1 MLTYLEWK
9 RLDSSYYRSALEYFD
24 TILRKDNEDLC
35 LTDVEF
41 KYNEIIISY
50 EDVEKELYYYEKIKI
65 EDFINFHKENLN
77 KYNTRLNVL

>member
-1 MLTYLEWK
+1 MLTYLEWH
-9 RLDSSYYRSALEYFD
+9 RLYTSYYRSALEYFD

-50 EDVEKELYYYEKIKI
+50 EDVENESHYYEKIKS
-65 EDFINFHKENLN
+65 EDFINFHKTMEGVR
-77 KYNTRLNVL
+77 YDTRK

>member
-1 MLTYLEWK
+1 MLTYLEWR
-9 RLDSSYYRSALEYFD
+9 RLYTSYYRSALDYFD
-24 TILRKDNEDLC
+24 TILRKDNEDLY

-50 EDVEKELYYYEKIKI
+50 EDVENELYYYEKIKI

-77 KYNTRLNVL
+77 KE

>member
-9 RLDSSYYRSALEYFD
+9 RLHTSYYRSALEYFD
-24 TILRKDNEDLC
+24 SMIKKDNEDLC

-41 KYNEIIISY
+41 EYNEIIISY
-50 EDVEKELYYYEKIKI
+50 EDVENELYYYEKIKI

-77 KYNTRLNVL
+77 KE